1 MNIWLINMRNKIIFF
16 FLFAI
21 IVIACIGW
29 LNLSLSKISDRT
41 PSYSPNKSLKE
52 EIIKE
57 TKGFLPEEIRKY
69 SIKKTAYLLSFTVKN
84 DLGNGKA
91 NCVGY
96 AQMCAGISNYA
107 FRINGYNSSAKP
119 VVGYVKLLGVNLCNI
134 LKWCMPTK
142 RWENFVKDHDF
153 VEYHIDGQTI
163 YCDASAYD
171 LILNDCKTKH

>member
-1 MNIWLINMRNKIIFF
+1 MS
-16 FLFAI
+16 A
-21 IVIACIGW
+21 
-29 LNLSLSKISDRT
+29 
-41 PSYSPNKSLKE
+41 
-52 EIIKE
+52 
-57 TKGFLPEEIRKY
+57 EEIRNY
-69 SIKKTAYLLSFTVKN
+69 SVRKTAGILSFTIKN
-84 DLGNGKA
+84 DLSKREA

-107 FRINGYNSSAKP
+107 FGANGINASAKP
-119 VVGYVKLLGVNLCNI
+119 VVGYVMLCGLNLCDV

-171 LILNDCKTKH
+171 LIFRDCKTIE